1 MKFASFATLAAVT
14 LLSTSNALK
23 LRDDDESTETQ
34 TATEDASADKLGISI
49 LQQGTGNQCKDGQTA
64 SVHYTGSLASD
75 GSVFDSSIPRGEP
88 ISFELGIH
96 RVIKCWDQAIVQ
108 FTPGTKADLTCPPSL
123 AYGDREKPKIPAGST
138 LKFNVEVMSCQ

>member
-1 MKFASFATLAAVT
+1 MKFASFATLAAVA

-49 LQQGTGNQCKDGQTA
+49 LQQGTGDQCKDGQTA

>member
-1 MKFASFATLAAVT
+1 MKFTTILAAVA
-14 LLSTSNALK
+14 LLSTSNAIK
-23 LRDDDESTETQ
+23 LREEDEEETTETQ
-34 TATEDASADKLGISI
+34 TATEDASSDKLGINI
-49 LQQGTGNQCKDGQTA
+49 IQEGTGEKCQDGQTA

-88 ISFELGIH
+88 ISFELGVH

-108 FTPGTKADLTCPPSL
+108 FAPGTKADLTCPPSL
-123 AYGDREKPKIPAGST
+123 AYGQREKPKIPAGST